1 MQSLW
6 RTKAQML
13 TFLLELQELDSIM
26 KTSRKTLLVMVHS
39 VTNTMSN
46 QTRQMGEK
54 NLAPRFLSPRV
65 RQERDRNNG
74 DTSLVILIE
83 QNGFS
88 QTLKQKDFFKDWVT
102 RISCVA
108 AVIIGN
114 EGKWSTKEGSGLKIE
129 GNM

>member
-1 MQSLW
+1 
-6 RTKAQML
+6 ML

-88 QTLKQKDFFKDWVT
+88 QSLKQKDFF
-102 RISCVA
+102 
-108 AVIIGN
+108 
-114 EGKWSTKEGSGLKIE
+114 
-129 GNM
+129 

>member
-39 VTNTMSN
+39 VTNMMSN

-54 NLAPRFLSPRV
+54 KLGSM
-65 RQERDRNNG
+65 
-74 DTSLVILIE
+74 
-83 QNGFS
+83 FS
-88 QTLKQKDFFKDWVT
+88 VPKSETGT
-102 RISCVA
+102 
-108 AVIIGN
+108 G
-114 EGKWSTKEGSGLKIE
+114 
-129 GNM
+129 